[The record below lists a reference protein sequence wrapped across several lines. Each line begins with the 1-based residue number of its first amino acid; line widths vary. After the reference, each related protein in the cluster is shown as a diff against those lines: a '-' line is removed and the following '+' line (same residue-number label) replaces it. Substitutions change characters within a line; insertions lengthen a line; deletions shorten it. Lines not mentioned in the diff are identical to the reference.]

1 VPIEPYSNSRLF
13 RTGSIAYWAAKMGH
27 EVTWWSA
34 TFSHFR
40 RGFYRKYDY
49 ESELIPGLILRMIH
63 TEDYRKNVSLARLR
77 HIDRLARG
85 FARWAR
91 RCERPDVIL
100 CSFPP
105 PQLALEAVRYGREY
119 DVPTVLDIRD
129 MWPDA
134 LHRIAPGPLRPL
146 AEIALSPMAI
156 QARKACAG

>member
-1 VPIEPYSNSRLF
+1 
-13 RTGSIAYWAAKMGH
+13 
-27 EVTWWSA
+27 
-34 TFSHFR
+34 
-40 RGFYRKYDY
+40 
-49 ESELIPGLILRMIH
+49 IH
-63 TEDYRKNVSLARLR
+63 TEGYRKNVSLARLR

-91 RCERPDVIL
+91 RCDRPDVIL

-134 LHRIAPGPLRPL
+134 LHRIVPGLLRPL
-146 AEIALSPMAI
+146 AEIALYPMAI
-156 QARKACAG
+156 QARKACAGATALIGITDEFLAWGLRMGRREKSDQDRTFPFSYAAEEPPLSSIQEAEG